1 VKEPILRPEDHEA
14 WAYWQRVCA
23 VHARSPGFQRRV
35 TQAKRYVLEAL
46 DLEPHACVMWSGG
59 KDSTCLAHLVTHELG
74 LTHVQLISQKDDL
87 DYPDEEAYVRELA
100 ARWGAQ
106 LEVLRPDVSALGY
119 LREHMAEVDEDIHSR
134 RAGLSRAVFYDLV
147 DRACSRYRC
156 VMMGLRAE
164 ENDARMM
171 RLATAGP
178 VARLKAGRVH
188 AHPLAWWSG
197 LDVLTYVAT
206 RELPLLPLYRCVG
219 YLHRERPW
227 AVRKSWWVC
236 GRDKTHAAWLR
247 HYYPSLYRLWRDF
260 MPTVE
265 TMS

>member
-106 LEVLRPDVSALGY
+106 LEVLRPEVSMRTSTRVERGC
-119 LREHMAEVDEDIHSR
+119 
-134 RAGLSRAVFYDLV
+134 RAPCSTISWTAPARAT
-147 DRACSRYRC
+147 
-156 VMMGLRAE
+156 
-164 ENDARMM
+164 DA
-171 RLATAGP
+171 
-178 VARLKAGRVH
+178 
-188 AHPLAWWSG
+188 
-197 LDVLTYVAT
+197 
-206 RELPLLPLYRCVG
+206 
-219 YLHRERPW
+219 
-227 AVRKSWWVC
+227 
-236 GRDKTHAAWLR
+236 
-247 HYYPSLYRLWRDF
+247 
-260 MPTVE
+260 
-265 TMS
+265 